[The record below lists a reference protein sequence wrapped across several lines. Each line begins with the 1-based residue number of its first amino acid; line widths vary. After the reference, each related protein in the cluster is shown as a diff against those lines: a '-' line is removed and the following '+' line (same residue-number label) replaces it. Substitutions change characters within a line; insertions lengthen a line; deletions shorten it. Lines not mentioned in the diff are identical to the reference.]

1 MIETRVTEDTIRKA
15 RERAVRMGE
24 LRNSIRHGEGNLVGF
39 IGEIVVNEYI
49 RGELV
54 DTYDYDLTKNETKF
68 DVKTKETSVKPKPH
82 YECSIADFNPNQNC
96 DYYIFAR
103 VHKNLDKC
111 WILGYKSKEAYFA
124 ESRLLRKGD
133 VDGDNGFVVKA
144 DCHNL
149 EISRLEPMEQFSETF
164 QTFHR

>member
-1 MIETRVTEDTIRKA
+1 MIEITITEDIVRQA

-39 IGEIVVNEYI
+39 IGEIIVNEYI
-49 RGELV
+49 GGELV
-54 DTYDYDLTKNETKF
+54 DTYDYDLTMGGIKF
-68 DVKTKETSVKPKPH
+68 DVKTKETTVKPKPY

-96 DYYIFAR
+96 HHYIFAR
-103 VHKNLDKC
+103 VHKNLDRC
-111 WILGYKSKEAYFA
+111 WILGFKSKEAYFA
-124 ESRLLRKGD
+124 ESRFLKKGD

-149 EISRLEPMEQFSETF
+149 EISRLEPMEQFAVTF
-164 QTFHR
+164 QAL

>member
-1 MIETRVTEDTIRKA
+1 MIEIRVAEDTITKA

-49 RGELV
+49 SGELV
-54 DTYDYDLTKNETKF
+54 NTYDYDLTKNETKF

-82 YECSIADFNPNQNC
+82 YECSIPDFNPNQNC
-96 DYYIFAR
+96 DFYIFAR
-103 VHKNLDKC
+103 VHKSLDRC

-124 ESRLLRKGD
+124 ESRFLKKGD
-133 VDGDNGFVVKA
+133 IDGDNGFVVKA

-164 QTFHR
+164 QAFR